1 MKVRRLVSS
10 QMLRAIALAT
20 WLLLPPLHAAIK
32 TEEIPDLKPP
42 QGSLP
47 AEAERRSLWPFVL
60 AGAGILAGLLLL
72 SKKPAARLVAETP
85 YARAIRELDAQGQ
98 PEAVTISRIV
108 HRYLIETFSAPGP
121 GQTFEDLAALLARD
135 SRWTPALRERL
146 RLLVDPLEIAKFAPP
161 GNPADL
167 QRLRND
173 AKSLLADLDALHR
186 PPVTSP
192 A

>member
-1 MKVRRLVSS
+1 MKERRLVPS

-42 QGSLP
+42 QGTLP
-47 AEAERRSLWPFVL
+47 EEAKRRSLWPLAL
-60 AGAGILAGLLLL
+60 AGMGIVGGFLLL
-72 SKKPAARLVAETP
+72 SKKPVTRVAFETP
-85 YARAIRELDAQGQ
+85 YARAIRELSAQGQ
-98 PEAVTISRIV
+98 LEAVTISRIV
-108 HRYLIETFSAPGP
+108 HRYLIETFSTPGP

-135 SRWTPALRERL
+135 PRWTPTLRERL

-186 PPVTSP
+186 PHVTSP